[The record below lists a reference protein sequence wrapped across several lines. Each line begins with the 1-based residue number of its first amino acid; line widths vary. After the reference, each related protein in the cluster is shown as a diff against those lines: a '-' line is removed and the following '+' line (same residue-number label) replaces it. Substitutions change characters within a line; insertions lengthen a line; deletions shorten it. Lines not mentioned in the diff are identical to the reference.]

1 MKAGCQS
8 QFPSSPEV
16 NVTTR
21 GQTSH
26 HLTGVLLTF
35 QEIKCP
41 LKSLRSTPEHSVI
54 FINLSFKMFD
64 MLKLLHFAPSFTYT
78 SISEHLCQAPL
89 VIIGSSLFQQLALPK
104 EVGG

>member
-16 NVTTR
+16 NVITR
-21 GQTSH
+21 GQTSR

-35 QEIKCP
+35 QDFKCP
-41 LKSLRSTPEHSVI
+41 LKSLRSTPEHSVT
-54 FINLSFKMFD
+54 FINLSLKMFD
-64 MLKLLHFAPSFTYT
+64 MLKLPHFAHPSHTPLLGATCEDNRIHVFQH
-78 SISEHLCQAPL
+78 SAP
-89 VIIGSSLFQQLALPK
+89 PK